1 METNSTCVDGRRATD
16 AADVDGDSPRRSAV
30 ASRRC
35 PGSESQLDVTIG
47 GKETHAATGRREGV
61 GYLRANGG
69 EARKEDEAVIAGAPA
84 GAAAIATALRTA
96 GEEAAAAG

>member
-1 METNSTCVDGRRATD
+1 MLTETLPAGRRWLVVD
-16 AADVDGDSPRRSAV
+16 A
-30 ASRRC
+30 
-35 PGSESQLDVTIG
+35 
-47 GKETHAATGRREGV
+47 
-61 GYLRANGG
+61 LRANGG